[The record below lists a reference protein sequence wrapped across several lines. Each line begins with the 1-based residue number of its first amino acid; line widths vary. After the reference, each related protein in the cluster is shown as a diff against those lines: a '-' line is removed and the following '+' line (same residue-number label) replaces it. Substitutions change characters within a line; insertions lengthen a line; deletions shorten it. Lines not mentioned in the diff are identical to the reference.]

1 MASFVSGLVDT
12 TKKLGVDEWGKV
24 KPCLTWPQQREIMGL
39 EFQAYI
45 NQPPQ
50 SKESLIRQAAGG
62 DEVTLNTWEK
72 QWLEQTTA
80 NCQKFDVVAMSAMSE
95 HGKQAGKPVIIVG
108 SGPSLRRNID
118 VLAEMKGDICTVS
131 CLHNF
136 AFMEDHNA
144 PADYYVTL
152 DAGDITIPEVYEG
165 GKKDP
170 AHYWALTK
178 DRTLV
183 AGLVTHPKL
192 LELWQ
197 GRIVFFNT
205 PVPSANYI
213 ESIKKLT
220 PFNLYYNVGGNVLG
234 ACLYHAKAVLGAG
247 VVIFTGA
254 DFAFGIDKKFHSWD
268 SPYDAQYSGVIPV
281 TDIYGNR
288 AYTWPSYYG
297 FKCWFDW
304 ICMGGEGNAPGL
316 YINATE
322 GGIFGAYAEG
332 NIRQIQQMTLKDA
345 MNCFNMHKIL
355 PDLLKDENR
364 AKLLF

>member
-1 MASFVSGLVDT
+1 
-12 TKKLGVDEWGKV
+12 
-24 KPCLTWPQQREIMGL
+24 
-39 EFQAYI
+39 
-45 NQPPQ
+45 
-50 SKESLIRQAAGG
+50 
-62 DEVTLNTWEK
+62 
-72 QWLEQTTA
+72 
-80 NCQKFDVVAMSAMSE
+80 
-95 HGKQAGKPVIIVG
+95 
-108 SGPSLRRNID
+108 
-118 VLAEMKGDICTVS
+118 
-131 CLHNF
+131 
-136 AFMEDHNA
+136 MEDNNA

-178 DRTLV
+178 NRTLV

-197 GRIVFFNT
+197 GEIVFFNT
-205 PVPSANYI
+205 PVPSTSYI
-213 ESIKKLT
+213 EAVKKFT
-220 PFNLYYNVGGNVLG
+220 SFNLYYNVGGNVLG

-247 VVIFTGA
+247 VVIFAGA
-254 DFAFGIDKKFHSWD
+254 DFAFGTDKKFHSWD
-268 SPYDAQYSGVIPV
+268 SPYDAQYSGVVPV

-304 ICMGGEGNAPGL
+304 ICCGGEGNAPGI

-332 NIRQIQQMTLKDA
+332 NIRQITQMTLKSAID
-345 MNCFNMHKIL
+345 CFTMYKML
-355 PDLLKDENR
+355 PGMLKDEHQ